1 MLHFILRLV
10 GLTRIIVSPPLPV
23 TVITPGTGCST
34 VSTTKVSTTG
44 VTGCF
49 SFRTAFFTGVRL
61 GLALAT
67 VRFAALATLR
77 ALPRVA
83 DFPLG
88 SFRRRCTFDPCLPL
102 AMIAPVLVGAPQRI
116 DARSKDN

>member
-1 MLHFILRLV
+1 
-10 GLTRIIVSPPLPV
+10 
-23 TVITPGTGCST
+23 
-34 VSTTKVSTTG
+34 
-44 VTGCF
+44 
-49 SFRTAFFTGVRL
+49 
-61 GLALAT
+61 
-67 VRFAALATLR
+67 LR

-88 SFRRRCTFDPCLPL
+88 SFPRRCTFDPCLRL